1 MKIYNATVKDI
12 LEFDD
17 SLSIEEAEDLLLFS
31 NKDDTIEEAIDKF
44 YGEPRGECAT

>member
-1 MKIYNATVKDI
+1 MKIYNATVQDI
-12 LEFDD
+12 LKVDD

-31 NKDDTIEEAIDKF
+31 SEDDTIEEAIDKF

>member
-31 NKDDTIEEAIDKF
+31 SEADTIEEAIDKF

>member
-1 MKIYNATVKDI
+1 MKIYSATVQDI

-31 NKDDTIEEAIDKF
+31 SEDDTIEEAINKF